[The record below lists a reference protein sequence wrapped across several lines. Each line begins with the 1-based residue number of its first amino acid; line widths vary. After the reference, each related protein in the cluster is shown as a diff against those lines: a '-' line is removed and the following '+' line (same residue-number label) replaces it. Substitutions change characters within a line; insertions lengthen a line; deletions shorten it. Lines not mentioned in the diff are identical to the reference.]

1 MADNSERYHTF
12 TTLRKFVLRP
22 LAMEQGPYVF
32 SEELGQMNEDP
43 SGMISQTFR
52 YLYGGKGTQ
61 VRLRWLPRKRGYE
74 LTIFRSGALY
84 FRAVASPSS
93 VHKWM
98 TSDGNMPISWV
109 QSRPLPERHT
119 SIVPTQP
126 AVADREARGAHL
138 LKRYSIR
145 MKEEAWLRRNPK
157 VAMTNDELLY
167 EEEMRAHQAAAERE
181 AFREYGA

>member
-1 MADNSERYHTF
+1 MVDNSERYHTF
-12 TTLRKFVLRP
+12 ITLRKFVLRP
-22 LAMEQGPYVF
+22 LVMEQGPYVF

-74 LTIFRSGALY
+74 LTIFRNGALY

-93 VHKWM
+93 LKKWM
-98 TSDGNMPISWV
+98 DSDGNLPIAWT

-119 SIVPTQP
+119 NIVPTQP
-126 AVADREARGAHL
+126 AVADREERGKRL
-138 LKRYSIR
+138 LRNYSER
-145 MKEEAWLRRNPK
+145 MK
-157 VAMTNDELLY
+157 
-167 EEEMRAHQAAAERE
+167 AERFLREHPDISFYETEEGAAVRAAQRAMAE
-181 AFREYGA
+181 AEM